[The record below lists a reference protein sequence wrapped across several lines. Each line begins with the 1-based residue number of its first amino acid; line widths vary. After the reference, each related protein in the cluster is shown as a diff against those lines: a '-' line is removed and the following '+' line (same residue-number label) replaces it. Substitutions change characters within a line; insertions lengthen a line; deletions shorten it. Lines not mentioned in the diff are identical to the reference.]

1 MTTPLTPDT
10 ARIAVLGLGAMGS
23 RMAVRLLSHSE
34 ENAGWHVTVWNRSAE
49 RAAPLD
55 ALGATAAATPRAAAA
70 SADLVIGMVSDDVAS
85 RVLWLAD
92 DTGAVHGLRAG
103 AVAIT
108 SSTLTPAWTRELG
121 AAVAARGAH
130 FLDAPVVGTRPHAEN
145 GMLTFLVGGEAAA
158 LDGVRPVLD
167 VLGGSVHHIGPV
179 GAGMTMKLA
188 VNMLFAAQ
196 VATLADTVRLFQTRA
211 LAVDAALDTLGAL
224 PVMSPIMELM
234 RPLMLRDAFPP
245 NFPVALVEK
254 DLRYFAEAAG
264 GEVPTTE
271 AIRAVY
277 AAAIA
282 QGFGEDDISG
292 IGQAR

>member
-1 MTTPLTPDT
+1 MSTPLTPDT
-10 ARIAVLGLGAMGS
+10 ARLALLGLGAMGS
-23 RMAVRLLSHSE
+23 RMAARLLSHSE
-34 ENAGWHVTVWNRSAE
+34 EAAGWNVTVWNRSAE
-49 RAAPLD
+49 RAAPLE
-55 ALGATAAATPRAAAA
+55 ALGATVAATPREAAA

-85 RVLWLAD
+85 RALWLAD

-103 AVAIT
+103 TVAIT

-121 AAVAARGAH
+121 EAVAAKGAR

-145 GMLTFLVGGEAAA
+145 GILTFLVGGEAAA
-158 LDGVRPVLD
+158 LDGARPVLD
-167 VLGGSVHHIGPV
+167 VLGGGVHHIGPV

-196 VATLADTVRLFQTRA
+196 VATLADTVRLFQTSD

-224 PVMSPIMELM
+224 PVTSPIMELM

-245 NFPVALVEK
+245 NFPISLVEK

-264 GEVPTTE
+264 GTVPTTE

>member
-1 MTTPLTPDT
+1 MSTPLTPDT
-10 ARIAVLGLGAMGS
+10 TRIAVLGLGAMGS
-23 RMAVRLLSHSE
+23 RMAARLLAHSE

-49 RAAPLD
+49 RAAPLE
-55 ALGATAAATPRAAAA
+55 ALGAIVAATPREASS

-85 RVLWLAD
+85 RALWLAD

-103 AVAIT
+103 TVAIT

-121 AAVAARGAH
+121 EAVAARGAH

-145 GMLTFLVGGEAAA
+145 GILTFLVGGEAAA
-158 LDGVRPVLD
+158 LDGARPVLD
-167 VLGGSVHHIGPV
+167 VLGGGVHHIGPV

-196 VATLADTVRLFQTRA
+196 VATLADTMRLFQTND
-211 LAVDAALDTLGAL
+211 LAVDAALDALGAL
-224 PVMSPIMELM
+224 PVTSPIMELM

-245 NFPVALVEK
+245 NFPIALVEK

-264 GEVPTTE
+264 GTVPTTE

>member
-1 MTTPLTPDT
+1 MSTPLTPDT
-10 ARIAVLGLGAMGS
+10 TRIAVLGLGAMGS
-23 RMAVRLLSHSE
+23 RMAARLL
-34 ENAGWHVTVWNRSAE
+34 NAGWNVTVWNRSAE
-49 RAAPLD
+49 RAAPLE
-55 ALGATAAATPRAAAA
+55 ALSATVAATPREAAA

-167 VLGGSVHHIGPV
+167 VLGGGVHHIGPI

-196 VATLADTVRLFQTRA
+196 VATLADTVRLFQTSD

>member
-1 MTTPLTPDT
+1 MSTPLTPDT

-23 RMAVRLLSHSE
+23 RMAARLL
-34 ENAGWHVTVWNRSAE
+34 NAGWNVTVWNRSAE
-49 RAAPLD
+49 RAAPLE
-55 ALGATAAATPRAAAA
+55 ALGATVAATPREAAA

-85 RVLWLAD
+85 RALWLAD

-103 AVAIT
+103 TVAIT

-121 AAVAARGAH
+121 EAVAARGAH

-167 VLGGSVHHIGPV
+167 VLGGGVHHIGPV

-196 VATLADTVRLFQTRA
+196 VATLADTVRLFQTND

-224 PVMSPIMELM
+224 PVTSPIMELM

-245 NFPVALVEK
+245 NFPIALVEK

-264 GEVPTTE
+264 GTVPTTE